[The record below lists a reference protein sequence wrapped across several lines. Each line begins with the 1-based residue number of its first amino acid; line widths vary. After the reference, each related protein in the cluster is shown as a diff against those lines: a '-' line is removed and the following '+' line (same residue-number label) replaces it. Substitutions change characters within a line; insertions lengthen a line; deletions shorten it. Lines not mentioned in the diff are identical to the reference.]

1 MLLQEACASVC
12 LLKGMEGCVCVCV
25 WECHQEACEGWQ
37 GLLRKGEM
45 ECLDT
50 IGQREMQGARLGRN
64 LGLGNVE
71 EEMRRHDWGRPLN
84 PLGQAQSLGLGQWH
98 HGGIKIIVYVGGA
111 WHHTRPT
118 QRRQRALLG
127 LHFLFVRHLEI
138 ALESRIFS
146 AFQAGWGSGKKVMI
160 FQGKA
165 GPYAMMAGIA
175 RKSQASHSHGPPCT
189 FGWRGGGEALDVRE
203 CTNHHGGRSSARQ
216 PRKLLGGSALH
227 DIGQCPKSCP
237 SRRPSPGPCQQWPI
251 KWPPA

>member
-1 MLLQEACASVC
+1 MQGSRQSQKGSKRYRACHMRGAADALAGSLRFRVPPQRD
-12 LLKGMEGCVCVCV
+12 GRVCVCV

-165 GPYAMMAGIA
+165 GPYAMMAGNRTEA
-175 RKSQASHSHGPPCT
+175 QPQPWTSLYFRLA
-189 FGWRGGGEALDVRE
+189 GWR
-203 CTNHHGGRSSARQ
+203 
-216 PRKLLGGSALH
+216 
-227 DIGQCPKSCP
+227 
-237 SRRPSPGPCQQWPI
+237 
-251 KWPPA
+251 